1 MSMTKKSWIKWAI
14 ALAVALLLIGG
25 VVRALSARKAQSQA
39 LTEASA
45 PESPSLAKAQ
55 GTVELANT
63 DVVKLQ
69 MLDLVQGL
77 PISGSLKA
85 VNSAVIKARVAG
97 ELQGLTV
104 REGDFVKAGQVI
116 ARIDASENQSRVR
129 QTKEQAESARAQV
142 DVVQRQYD
150 NNKALVD
157 QGFISKTSLDTS
169 LANLN
174 AAQATYKAALAATDV
189 AVKSVDDTVLRSPIS
204 GQVSQRLAQPGERLG
219 VDAKIVEVLDLSRL
233 ELEATLSAADSIAV
247 RVGQTAEL
255 KIEGSP
261 QPVMARVAR
270 INPSA
275 QAGSRS
281 VLAYLSINNQD
292 GTPATPNTQP
302 LRQGLFAQGTLGT
315 ARTALP
321 AVPLSSVRTDKPA
334 PYLQVIENS
343 QVVHRAVELGARGTT
358 GVANGNEAVVA
369 VKGLPEG
376 AVVIRG
382 NIGAVREG
390 TQVRFTPMAGG
401 APAPE
406 AVKKPA
412 PQAAN

>member
-1 MSMTKKSWIKWAI
+1 MSMTKKSWIKWA
-14 ALAVALLLIGG
+14 ALLLALLLLAGG
-25 VVRALSARKAQSQA
+25 VVSALSARKAKSQA
-39 LTEASA
+39 LAQANSA
-45 PESPSLAKAQ
+45 GSATAQ
-55 GTVELANT
+55 GTVELAET

-69 MLDLVQGL
+69 AMELMQGL

-129 QTKEQAESARAQV
+129 QTREQAESAKAQV

-174 AAQATYKAALAATDV
+174 AARATYKAALAATDV

-204 GQVSQRLAQPGERLG
+204 GQVSQRMAQPGERVG
-219 VDAKIVEVLDLSRL
+219 VDSKIVEVLDLSRV
-233 ELEATLSAADSIAV
+233 EMEASLSAADSIAV

-255 KIEGSP
+255 TIEGTP
-261 QPVMARVAR
+261 QPVMARVVR

-281 VLAYLSINNQD
+281 VLAYLSIDNQ
-292 GTPATPNTQP
+292 GKQASVQP

-315 ARTALP
+315 ARTTLLA
-321 AVPLSSVRTDKPA
+321 APLGSVRTDKPV
-334 PYLQVIENS
+334 PYLQMIENG
-343 QVVHRAVELGARGTT
+343 QVVHRTVALGTRGTT
-358 GVANGNEAVVA
+358 AGVAGDEAVVA
-369 VKGLPEG
+369 VTGLPEG
-376 AVVIRG
+376 TVVIRG
-382 NIGAVREG
+382 NIGTVREG
-390 TQVRFTPMAGG
+390 TLVRFTSMAGT
-401 APAPE
+401 AAALQ

-412 PQAAN
+412 QPATN